1 MLGYGQI
8 GVFGNP
14 TKLAKPEMK
23 KNSTGQLVTL
33 SNAFVGPFPKSTFSP
48 RDRDPPALLFWF
60 VTRHLIRISGRSRR
74 EAESEKNLS
83 SGKKILPSRIS
94 NPLFEPVSRP
104 KNERQ
109 IRNTNPVFCH
119 PPIYTVCPYNCTCPI
134 RSGYP
139 NQGCVT
145 FFFYR
150 FMRSDAGDHWRTH
163 RPGRVYKRT
172 ITR

>member
-1 MLGYGQI
+1 
-8 GVFGNP
+8 
-14 TKLAKPEMK
+14 MK
-23 KNSTGQLVTL
+23 KIAQGNRLQCQTPSSAPSQSQTFLLGIATLPHFCLVRDST
-33 SNAFVGPFPKSTFSP
+33 PYPYK
-48 RDRDPPALLFWF
+48 WE
-60 VTRHLIRISGRSRR
+60 RSRR
-74 EAESEKNLS
+74 EAESEKNLC

-104 KNERQ
+104 KTSGKFEIQTQYFVTHRF
-109 IRNTNPVFCH
+109 ILFAHT
-119 PPIYTVCPYNCTCPI
+119 IYVSASPI